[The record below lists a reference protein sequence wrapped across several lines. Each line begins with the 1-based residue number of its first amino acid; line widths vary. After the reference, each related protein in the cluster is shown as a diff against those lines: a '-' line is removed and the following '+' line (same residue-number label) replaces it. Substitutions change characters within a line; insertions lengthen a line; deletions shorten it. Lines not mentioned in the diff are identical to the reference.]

1 MATSREASSPQES
14 AGRPTGEGGDGTL
27 SVSPA
32 PAGATGTGL
41 ASLPGG
47 RVALL
52 VAATFGVAMAL
63 MVPIAFS
70 LALRADHLAP
80 GDEAAVG
87 YILGIGSALSL
98 VTAPPIGTLSDRTRS
113 RLGRRMPY
121 LIGGGVLGMA
131 ALVTMAYAPNIAVLG
146 LGWAMAALGWGTAL
160 GALGSIQADRLPPS
174 QRGKVAGLTGAT
186 TMVAPVV
193 GVLLV
198 GTVSHDHLLVFLLP
212 GVVGAV
218 LLTLLVVFFRE
229 PDSRKN
235 TVPVRL
241 TTGRMLRSYVFD
253 PRAHPDFAWHLL
265 ARFVF
270 YYGQSLYTSF
280 VTFFYADR
288 LDLTLVEVS
297 GLVAI
302 SGGISVLAMTA
313 GTLGSG
319 FLSDRLGRRRPFA
332 LVAAAVFLSGAVVS
346 AWAHTLAG
354 LLAGAALMNLG
365 IAVFSASSQATVL
378 DILPERETNA
388 GRFLAIVTLS
398 QKIPSALA
406 PLTAPLVI
414 GIGAGG
420 ATGEENYTLLYLS
433 SGLLGLLGGLIAFF
447 RVRGVR

>member
-1 MATSREASSPQES
+1 MA
-14 AGRPTGEGGDGTL
+14 GGH
-27 SVSPA
+27 V
-32 PAGATGTGL
+32 
-41 ASLPGG
+41 
-47 RVALL
+47 VLL

-63 MVPIAFS
+63 MVPMAFS
-70 LALRADHLAP
+70 LALRADRLAP

-98 VTAPPIGTLSDRTRS
+98 VSAPPIGTFSDRTRS
-113 RLGRRMPY
+113 RLGRRTPY
-121 LIGGGVLGMA
+121 LIGGGLLGTA
-131 ALVTMAYAPNIAVLG
+131 ALVTMACAPNLPVLG
-146 LGWAMAALGWGTAL
+146 LGWAMATLGWGTAL
-160 GALGSIQADRLPPS
+160 GALGNIQADRLPSS

-212 GVVGAV
+212 GVVGLV
-218 LLTLLVVFFRE
+218 LLTLLVVCVRE
-229 PDSRKN
+229 GDNRAEP
-235 TVPVRL
+235 VPGAL
-241 TTGRMLRSYVFD
+241 TTGRLLRSYLFD
-253 PRAHPDFAWHLL
+253 PRAYPDFSWHLL

-288 LDLTLVEVS
+288 LGLTLAEVS
-297 GLVAI
+297 GLVAV

-332 LVAAAVFLSGAVVS
+332 LGAAAIFLSGAAVS
-346 AWAHTLAG
+346 ASAHALTG

-378 DILPERETNA
+378 DILPERETDA

-398 QKIPSALA
+398 QKIPGALA
-406 PLTAPLVI
+406 PLTAPLLI
-414 GIGAGG
+414 AAGT
-420 ATGEENYTLLYLS
+420 AGEENYTLLYLS
-433 SGLLGLLGGLIAFF
+433 SGVLGLLGGLIAFH